1 MKKILSL
8 QNNHSEIII
17 MKKALLLFFFVFI
30 VLDCHAQNLDS
41 MYQCLDRAI
50 ANSSMY
56 MARKNKKIEKLK
68 NEYLSTKDSI
78 EKYNA
83 GIRLYDEYH
92 ALMNDSAIS
101 YLNRCIQIADHLHRE
116 DLKLKAYVMIAHQFA
131 VSGFYSEAQF
141 YYHLMNKN
149 QIKGGLLVDYYFG
162 LCQLYGDMAF
172 YTKDDKMKQIYFK
185 ESDEYRIQL
194 YKVLDPHT
202 TLYLYQKS
210 VQLCNEKRY
219 KESLSYNEM
228 WMKKVKPGT
237 HEYAIVAFF
246 RSEIYKNMKNVSVQK
261 YWLCESALCDIKC
274 SVMDQSSLWSLA
286 DLVNRDGDVERSYRY
301 IEYSWS
307 CISTFSTHMRG
318 WLVSPI
324 ITMINNKYKEKLTT
338 ANRSL
343 SWMIGVVSIL
353 SLILLILLV
362 SVFRKETQLKTAR
375 NELSDI
381 NKQLES
387 LNDQL
392 KEANS
397 ELSVVNRRLNESNIV
412 KDEYIGK
419 FLSLCSEYIDKLDN
433 YRIKVKRMVKC
444 NQFKEILSMV
454 SSQSL
459 KEDEIKELFDN
470 FDSVFLH
477 LFPNFVSDF
486 NSLLKEDCRIK
497 LTERNRLT
505 TDLRIFALIRLGI
518 DESSRIADFL
528 RYSPNSIYN
537 YRARIKKN
545 ALCNRDDFEKRIKEI
560 GMEIRNT

>member
-1 MKKILSL
+1 
-8 QNNHSEIII
+8 
-17 MKKALLLFFFVFI
+17 
-30 VLDCHAQNLDS
+30 
-41 MYQCLDRAI
+41 
-50 ANSSMY
+50 
-56 MARKNKKIEKLK
+56 MATKNKKIEEIK
-68 NEYLSTKDSI
+68 NEFRSAQNSI
-78 EKYNA
+78 SKYDA
-83 GIRLYDEYH
+83 GIKLYEAYH
-92 ALMNDSAIS
+92 AFMNDSAIS
-101 YLNRCIQIADHLHRE
+101 YLNKCIQIADDLHRN
-116 DLKLKAYVMIAHQFA
+116 DLKQKAYVMIAHQFA
-131 VSGFYSEAQF
+131 VSGFYTEAQF
-141 YYHLMNKN
+141 YYQQIQKDE
-149 QIKGGLLVDYYFG
+149 IKGSLLVDYYFG
-162 LCQLYGDMAF
+162 LSQLYGDMAF
-172 YTKDDKMKQIYFK
+172 YAKDEKMKQIYFK
-185 ESDEYRIQL
+185 KSDEYRIEL
-194 YKVLDPHT
+194 YKVLDPHS
-202 TLYLYQKS
+202 TLYLRQKS
-210 VQLCNEKRY
+210 VQLCYEKRY
-219 KESLSYNEM
+219 QESLSYNNR
-228 WMKKVKPGT
+228 WMKYVKPGT

-246 RSEIYKNMKNVSVQK
+246 RSEIYKNTRNVKMQK
-261 YWLCESALCDIKC
+261 YWLCESALSDIKC

-343 SWMIGVVSIL
+343 SYMITAVSVL
-353 SLILLILLV
+353 SLIMLVLLV

-381 NKQLES
+381 NQQLES

-392 KEANS
+392 KEANG
-397 ELSVVNRRLNESNIV
+397 ELSIVNRRLTESNIV

-419 FLSLCSEYIDKLDN
+419 FLSICSEYIDKLDN

-444 NQFKEILSMV
+444 NQFKEILAMT

-459 KEDEIKELFDN
+459 KEDELKELFDN
-470 FDSVFLH
+470 FDSVFLN
-477 LFPNFVSDF
+477 LFPNFVTDF
-486 NSLLKEDCRIK
+486 NSLLKEDCRIT
-497 LTERNRLT
+497 LTDKNRLT

-560 GMEIRNT
+560 GMEIRSI

>member
-1 MKKILSL
+1 M
-8 QNNHSEIII
+8 QNNQLELII

-41 MYQCLDRAI
+41 MYQCLDKAI
-50 ANSSMY
+50 ANSSIY
-56 MARKNKKIEKLK
+56 MATKNKKIEEIKK
-68 NEYLSTKDSI
+68 EYRSTRNSI
-78 EKYNA
+78 RKYDA
-83 GIRLYDEYH
+83 GIRIYEEYH

-101 YLNRCIQIADHLHRE
+101 YLNKCIQIADNLHRN

-131 VSGFYSEAQF
+131 VSGFYTEAQF
-141 YYHLMNKN
+141 YYQHINKDE
-149 QIKGGLLVDYYFG
+149 IKGSLLIDYYFG
-162 LCQLYGDMAF
+162 LSQLYGDMAF
-172 YTKDDKMKQIYFK
+172 YASDEKMKQIYFK
-185 ESDEYRIQL
+185 ESDGYRQQL
-194 YKVLDPHT
+194 YKMLDPHS
-202 TLYLYQKS
+202 TLYLRQKS
-210 VQLCNEKRY
+210 VQLCYEKRY
-219 KESLSYNEM
+219 KESLSYNDL

-246 RSEIYKNMKNVSVQK
+246 RSEIYKNTKDVNMQK
-261 YWLCESALCDIKC
+261 YWLCESALSDIKC

-338 ANRSL
+338 ANKSL
-343 SWMIGVVSIL
+343 FYMFAAGSVL
-353 SLILLILLV
+353 SLIMLVLLV
-362 SVFRKETQLKTAR
+362 SVFRKEKQLKTAR
-375 NELSDI
+375 NKLSDI
-381 NKQLES
+381 NQQLES

-397 ELSVVNRRLNESNIV
+397 ELSIVNRRLAESNIV

-419 FLSLCSEYIDKLDN
+419 FLSICSEYIDKLDN

-444 NQFKEILSMV
+444 NQFNEILSMT

-459 KEDEIKELFDN
+459 KEDELKELFDN
-470 FDSVFLH
+470 FDSVFLN
-477 LFPNFVSDF
+477 LFPNFVNDF
-486 NSLLKEDCRIK
+486 NSLLKEECRIT
-497 LTERNRLT
+497 LTDKNRLT

-518 DESSRIADFL
+518 DESSHIADFL

-560 GMEIRNT
+560 GMEIRSI

>member
-1 MKKILSL
+1 M
-8 QNNHSEIII
+8 QNNQLELII

-41 MYQCLDRAI
+41 MYQCLDKAI
-50 ANSSMY
+50 ANSSIY
-56 MARKNKKIEKLK
+56 MATKNNKIEELK
-68 NEYLSTKDSI
+68 NEYRSTRNSI
-78 EKYNA
+78 RRYDA
-83 GIRLYDEYH
+83 GIRIYEEYH

-101 YLNRCIQIADHLHRE
+101 YLNKCIQIAENLHRN

-131 VSGFYSEAQF
+131 VSGFYTEAQF
-141 YYHLMNKN
+141 YYHFINKDE
-149 QIKGGLLVDYYFG
+149 IKGSLLIDYYFG
-162 LCQLYGDMAF
+162 LSQLYGDMAF
-172 YTKDDKMKQIYFK
+172 YASDEKMKQIYFK
-185 ESDEYRIQL
+185 ESDGYRQQL
-194 YKVLDPHT
+194 YKMLDPHS
-202 TLYLYQKS
+202 TLYLRQKS
-210 VQLCNEKRY
+210 VQLCYEKRY
-219 KESLSYNEM
+219 KESLSYNDL

-246 RSEIYKNMKNVSVQK
+246 RSEIYKNTKDVNMQK
-261 YWLCESALCDIKC
+261 YWLCESALSDIKC
-274 SVMDQSSLWSLA
+274 SVMDQSSLWGLA

-338 ANRSL
+338 ANKSL
-343 SWMIGVVSIL
+343 FYMFAVVSVL
-353 SLILLILLV
+353 SLIMLVLLV

-375 NELSDI
+375 NKLSDI
-381 NKQLES
+381 NQQLES

-397 ELSVVNRRLNESNIV
+397 ELSIVNRRLAESNIV

-419 FLSLCSEYIDKLDN
+419 FLSICSEYIDKLDN

-444 NQFKEILSMV
+444 NQFNEILTMT

-459 KEDEIKELFDN
+459 KDDEIKELFDN
-470 FDSVFLH
+470 FDSVFLN
-477 LFPNFVSDF
+477 LFPNFVNDF
-486 NSLLKEDCRIK
+486 NSLLKEECRIT
-497 LTERNRLT
+497 LTDKNRLT

-518 DESSRIADFL
+518 DESSHIADFL

-560 GMEIRNT
+560 GMEIRSI